1 MQLSDLIIDD
11 RHQARFKI
19 HHSAFNIYPGHAQ
32 YLLVQ
37 TGEGLKIKSKKAVL
51 DVDALCPHGKIS
63 IIL

>member
-11 RHQARFKI
+11 RHQAQRLQ
-19 HHSAFNIYPGHAQ
+19 HLPRPCP